1 MLFVLICAGL
11 LLIVLASVG
20 LPLLAGVR
28 ASPSRGQYDRA
39 VYCDQLG
46 EVERDLARGVLTQEE
61 AEGARLEIQRRLLA
75 VDVAAGA
82 ATENPAIDTVAAA
95 RSPRVAAAVIL
106 FVVLGAGGLYWRL
119 GEPAL
124 SDAPFESRP
133 AMPAEAAAPPS
144 EAVEGQTNIRQA
156 AERLE
161 RRLRDDPS
169 SSGGWVLYA
178 RTESLLGDWGK
189 ATDAYKHAIDLGLRS
204 GDVFAGYGEVQV
216 MAADGVVSPAA
227 RDAFST
233 ALAADATNAVAR
245 FYLAVSDA
253 QAGDERKAIDE
264 WLELAAGLSEDTPMR
279 GEIARRIA
287 DAAKSAGIDPPPL
300 PKGLTAEAPPPG
312 PTPEQVQA
320 AAAMPPAERAKMIN
334 GMIDQLAERLRTQPN
349 DLDGWMRLGRA
360 YFAKGEAAKAV
371 DAYDHASALKPGDP
385 GIELQ
390 TVAALLAGM
399 KPGESPPPRAT
410 RLLTDVAAVAPDAPE
425 VLWYL
430 GIVAARD
437 GRAAEARE
445 KWTRLLASLP
455 ASGEDAKMVRAAL
468 GELKGK

>member
-133 AMPAEAAAPPS
+133 AMPAEAAAPSS
-144 EAVEGQTNIRQA
+144 EAVDAQTNIRQA
-156 AERLE
+156 ADRLE
-161 RRLRDDPS
+161 RRLHDDPS
-169 SSGGWVLYA
+169 NPSGWILYA

-189 ATDAYKHAIDLGLRS
+189 AADAYKHAIELGTRS
-204 GDVFAGYGEVQV
+204 GEVFAGYGEVQV

-287 DAAKSAGIDPPPL
+287 DAAKSAGIDTPPL
-300 PKGLTAEAPPPG
+300 PKGLAAEAPPPG

-320 AAAMPPAERAKMIN
+320 AAAMPPA
-334 GMIDQLAERLRTQPN
+334 
-349 DLDGWMRLGRA
+349 
-360 YFAKGEAAKAV
+360 
-371 DAYDHASALKPGDP
+371 
-385 GIELQ
+385 
-390 TVAALLAGM
+390 
-399 KPGESPPPRAT
+399 
-410 RLLTDVAAVAPDAPE
+410 
-425 VLWYL
+425 
-430 GIVAARD
+430 
-437 GRAAEARE
+437 
-445 KWTRLLASLP
+445 
-455 ASGEDAKMVRAAL
+455 
-468 GELKGK
+468 

>member
-20 LPLLAGVR
+20 LPLLSGPR
-28 ASPSRGQYDRA
+28 ISPSRNQYDRA
-39 VYCDQLG
+39 VYRDQLA
-46 EVERDLARGVLTQEE
+46 EVERDLGRGVLTPAE
-61 AEGARLEIQRRLLA
+61 AESARLEIQRRLLA
-75 VDVAAGA
+75 GDPSAGIPPSEAVAGPAG
-82 ATENPAIDTVAAA
+82 
-95 RSPRVAAAVIL
+95 SPRVAALLML
-106 FVVLGAGGLYWRL
+106 FVLVGAGGLYWRL
-119 GEPAL
+119 GAPAL
-124 SDAPFESRP
+124 PDTSFALQPTIPTEATAPP
-133 AMPAEAAAPPS
+133 PEAADA
-144 EAVEGQTNIRQA
+144 QINIRQA

-169 SSGGWVLYA
+169 NAGGWTLYA
-178 RTESLLGDWGK
+178 RTESLLGDWEK
-189 ATDAYKHAIDLGLRS
+189 AADAYKHAIDLGLKS
-204 GDVFAGYGEVQV
+204 SDVFAGYGEMRV

-227 RDAFST
+227 REAFST
-233 ALAADATNAVAR
+233 ALAADSTNAVAR
-245 FYLAVSDA
+245 FYLAMADR

-264 WLELAAGLSEDTPMR
+264 WLDLAAGLPEDAQMR

-287 DAAKSAGIDPPPL
+287 EAAKSAGIDPPPL
-300 PKGLTAEAPPPG
+300 PKRQVAETPRPG
-312 PTPEQVQA
+312 PTPEQMQA

-334 GMIDQLAERLRTQPN
+334 GMIEQLAAKLREEPN

-360 YFAKGEAAKAV
+360 YFLRGEAAKAV

-390 TVAALLAGM
+390 IVAALLTGM
-399 KPGESPPPRAT
+399 KPGDPTPPRAIE
-410 RLLTDVAAVAPDAPE
+410 LLTDVAAVAPDAPE

-430 GIVAARD
+430 GVVASHA
-437 GRAAEARE
+437 GRTAEARD

-455 ASGEDAKMVRAAL
+455 ANGEDARTVRAAL